1 MTHISG
7 CEWVCVGSSASWLY
21 VCVSLVCQ
29 LPYCTARVAGTVRFV
44 FFLIWDCTSSQS
56 QTMKWS
62 YRSVWI
68 EMSRKKSQRTVCR
81 YYTETRL
88 LPTDSVCTLCFL
100 GLLWL
105 LNKCHLYVCS
115 GVYSAKHCNPRS
127 TAGSG
132 CWMKLECQ
140 GEAASIVWGVWWWEW
155 TKGRSVGQLMFFC
168 GVFVVFVYALSHF
181 KVFLLA
187 TQHKLCVWKTT

>member
-1 MTHISG
+1 MTICVCFACLSAPVLYCESG
-7 CEWVCVGSSASWLY
+7 WHCAFC
-21 VCVSLVCQ
+21 
-29 LPYCTARVAGTVRFV
+29 
-44 FFLIWDCTSSQS
+44 FFLMWDCTSSQS

-105 LNKCHLYVCS
+105 LNKCHLCVWS

-140 GEAASIVWGVWWWEW
+140 GEAASIVSGVWWWEW

-168 GVFVVFVYALSHF
+168 GVFVVFVYTLSHF